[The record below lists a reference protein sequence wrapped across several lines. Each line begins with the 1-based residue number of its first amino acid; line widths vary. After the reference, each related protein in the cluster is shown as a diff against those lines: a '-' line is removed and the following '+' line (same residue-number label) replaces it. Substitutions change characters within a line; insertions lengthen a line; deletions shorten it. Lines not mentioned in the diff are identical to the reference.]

1 MKPISA
7 FRFLVLLQFLQVSLK
22 IFISR
27 TLFQVILL
35 VCLWSDFSSGFT
47 LSCLQVLFAERE
59 CRAFCES
66 LLLKF
71 FHHFS
76 QANQNRFKPE
86 DFWSASIKHNC
97 YGL

>member
-47 LSCLQVLFAERE
+47 LRCLQVLFAESE

-76 QANQNRFKPE
+76 QANQKKFKLE
-86 DFWSASIKHNC
+86 DFWSASIRHNC